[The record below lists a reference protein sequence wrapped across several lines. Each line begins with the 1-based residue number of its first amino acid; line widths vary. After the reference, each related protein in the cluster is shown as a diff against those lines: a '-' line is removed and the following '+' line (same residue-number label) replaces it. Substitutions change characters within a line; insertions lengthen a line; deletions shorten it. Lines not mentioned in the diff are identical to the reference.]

1 MIPVSPSREEVEAKK
16 ASLRHL
22 GAHDLQ
28 RRVDSDEIGFG
39 SWERR
44 VAQSVLWD
52 IAAEKRAIDPCIMY
66 VLSLRQPEVHHAPQR
81 KPRRVGTP

>member
-22 GAHDLQ
+22 GAHELQ

-52 IAAEKRAIDPCIMY
+52 IAAEKRASHPTANGNAIRLGALLVVALTLALKLLGII
-66 VLSLRQPEVHHAPQR
+66 
-81 KPRRVGTP
+81 